1 MSQKLPSVSIVFPV
15 YNGGNQP
22 LECIKSITKLNYPK
36 NELETI
42 VVDNN
47 SSDGSGKRIRDKYK
61 FVKIIINSTNVG
73 FASAVNQ
80 AIKQSKGKYVF
91 IANDD
96 LVFEKNSLKHLILY
110 MLSNPQIGI
119 TSGKIFLKSNPKK
132 LSSAGYTMNK
142 WTGNVKSDPKP
153 NIIKEPAW
161 LQGCALLTTKKILK
175 SVGFL
180 DSEYK
185 HFFEDF
191 DLCLKIRRAGLKVV
205 YLPKAVFWHG
215 ESISADKNKSFKY
228 YHWYRSKIRFLIKN
242 MPFINVLSILLL
254 QIFLITPHRAIVL
267 RDGRFFFFL
276 KAFFWNLKNLN
287 KTLKTRNI

>member
-80 AIKQSKGKYVF
+80 AIKKSKGKYVF

-119 TSGKIFLKSNPKK
+119 TSGKIFLKSNYHKEC
-132 LSSAGYTMNK
+132 LLN
-142 WTGNVKSDPKP
+142 
-153 NIIKEPAW
+153 NI
-161 LQGCALLTTKKILK
+161 
-175 SVGFL
+175 
-180 DSEYK
+180 
-185 HFFEDF
+185 
-191 DLCLKIRRAGLKVV
+191 
-205 YLPKAVFWHG
+205 
-215 ESISADKNKSFKY
+215 DKNINQDNIVVSF
-228 YHWYRSKIRFLIKN
+228 
-242 MPFINVLSILLL
+242 
-254 QIFLITPHRAIVL
+254 
-267 RDGRFFFFL
+267 G
-276 KAFFWNLKNLN
+276 
-287 KTLKTRNI
+287 